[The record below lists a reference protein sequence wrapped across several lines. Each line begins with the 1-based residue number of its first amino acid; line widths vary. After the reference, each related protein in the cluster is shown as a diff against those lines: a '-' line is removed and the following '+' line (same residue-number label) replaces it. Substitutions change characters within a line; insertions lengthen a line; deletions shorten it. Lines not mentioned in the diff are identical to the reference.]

1 MPTIKEVVQ
10 VLEQVAPPMYQES
23 YDNAGLIVGDAS
35 IEVTGVLTCLD
46 STEAVIEEAVA
57 KGCNLVVAH
66 HPIVFK
72 GLKRFTGKNY
82 VERTVI
88 KAIQQGVAIYAIH
101 TNLDNVYNQGVN
113 QRIAGQ
119 LGLEQQKILAPK
131 QKGSILSAYVL
142 PSRKN
147 SLLKDLRALG
157 IADKDIYIGSPSG
170 GNVLTGMPRLEIL
183 LLENQ
188 KRNAVRI
195 LKKNYVQ
202 QYNFQHSE
210 APTPTIGSGMIG
222 QLPEPMNVFVFFEYL
237 KEKMQVTCIK
247 YTNPLDKPIEKVA
260 VCGGAGGFLLKSAIA
275 QGADIFIT
283 ADYKYHEF
291 FDADSKI
298 IIADIGHFESE
309 QFTIPLLKEIISNKF
324 STFAVYE
331 TEVRTN
337 PVSYFV

>member
-195 LKKNYVQ
+195 LKRTMSNSIIFNTQ
-202 QYNFQHSE
+202 RHLLLLSE
-210 APTPTIGSGMIG
+210 
-222 QLPEPMNVFVFFEYL
+222 
-237 KEKMQVTCIK
+237 
-247 YTNPLDKPIEKVA
+247 VA
-260 VCGGAGGFLLKSAIA
+260 
-275 QGADIFIT
+275 
-283 ADYKYHEF
+283 
-291 FDADSKI
+291 
-298 IIADIGHFESE
+298 
-309 QFTIPLLKEIISNKF
+309 
-324 STFAVYE
+324 
-331 TEVRTN
+331 
-337 PVSYFV
+337 